1 MSEHKVHAKDLCWSV
16 GTIYDPREL
25 PGVSTIGSGVDG
37 VLLPYS
43 TRGGSAHPSASL
55 PSPFIFAQE
64 GILSVP
70 YLALASQP

>member
-37 VLLPYS
+37 VLQMVSEPTLKVS
-43 TRGGSAHPSASL
+43 RACVG
-55 PSPFIFAQE
+55 
-64 GILSVP
+64 
-70 YLALASQP
+70 